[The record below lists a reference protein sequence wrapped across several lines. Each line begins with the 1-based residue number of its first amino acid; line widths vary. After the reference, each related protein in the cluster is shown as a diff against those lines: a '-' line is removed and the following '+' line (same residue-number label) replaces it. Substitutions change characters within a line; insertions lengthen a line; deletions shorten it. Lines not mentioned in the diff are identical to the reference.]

1 MSDIDKLKEK
11 WNNNKEDY
19 KSKEVG
25 SGVHSFVKDVFLSNE
40 IFNLKE
46 TVRNTRKELTFVHDT
61 EADKNGRPDFI
72 LYIDENITIVCEV
85 KCYGNIKSG
94 EEQILRYQSG
104 YNKQYGI
111 LTDGYEWRFYNGNF
125 YRVITINDI
134 LEDNKKFITLWNEF
148 KSQEYYYL
156 ELFDDKN
163 NVSFKVEEEKE
174 LFFNSITSLIYN
186 FKTKLNLAGYFINDA
201 DKDKKATEISYA
213 YIIQFIL
220 YKTLIDN
227 SYIDFNNDFKDRL
240 DVISKNLKSG
250 DASYMNILNNIKSIS
265 SMISAKLYRPFK
277 KEQEFI
283 NEKLES
289 IMSKPKAM
297 LSDISLWLDIILF
310 IRRFDF
316 SNVRNDIFGFVYEN
330 YLKELY
336 EDKDKGQYFTDPDL
350 VDFMLDEMG
359 YTRNN
364 ISKLDED
371 KISIIDPSCGAG
383 TFLYNAVS
391 RIIDAFFDG
400 SESNT
405 KYIEKLIN
413 ENIFGLDISE
423 FPLYLAEM
431 SILMRMLPIIINE
444 KYNNPLE
451 KKIQLFKTNDSIS
464 EFINTD
470 IMDNSNIEK
479 ENGQY
484 FINYEE
490 DLSLGYNS
498 YIRDEED
505 LKDLKVSISPPRRR
519 FDYVIGNPPYISYNS
534 CIRQKML
541 FTKLIDKNNKKI
553 YLNNIYGVN
562 LHSTP
567 DNKKN
572 YPPRPNLYAFFI
584 ALGIGLLKKDGKL
597 CYIIPQTIL
606 TEPNYDVLRYHL
618 SKFTSI
624 EKIII
629 FNLKMFIGRG
639 IKQKKTIPTSS
650 LIIVLQ
656 NKLPSKNHKVKIIKY
671 YKKNDIVDIG
681 KYLKSNSKN
690 IKSIEQKELIDNY
703 NNWNFINLDNQ
714 FKEFI
719 RFYNEIS
726 DDFSFYYEHS
736 LSNVKFK
743 SKFYFD
749 AGYVLLKD
757 KYSYNAV
764 NDYYQLIDINNDEYK
779 ASLKNLYYP
788 NNEEYIKV
796 PAGSQGIDNVLS
808 KRYFILWKKAY
819 SHNSN
824 FCFFDSKNSKI
835 IFDTSIQCIAS
846 DNKNEL
852 LYIMA
857 LLNSFMNKN
866 IYNSLFKLNN
876 EKVGIFKVISRI
888 KQFIRI
894 PKISDNN
901 IFIKNAIIKQMENL
915 LKLENVYLKDIINFN
930 SIQMQKF
937 DNIYLKN
944 QNLILKYRE
953 EEIKLKIK
961 SNLFNMVNNCIDSYL
976 KNNKNNILTS
986 DLKTIKII
994 DYDKQNKLKEYL
1006 DYLVFILYFSIPIK
1020 NIEIENI
1027 EYIKKACEKDANF
1040 SYIKNL

>member
-11 WNNNKEDY
+11 WNKNKEDY

-46 TVRNTRKELTFVHDT
+46 TVRNTKKELTFVHDT

-519 FDYVIGNPPYISYNS
+519 FDYVIGNPPYIGYNEC
-534 CIRQKML
+534 CIQNIL
-541 FTKLIDKNNKKI
+541 FTKLIKEKRM
-553 YLNNIYGVN
+553 YMSNIYGVN
-562 LHSTP
+562 LNTVPNRIKPYSP
-567 DNKKN
+567 K
-572 YPPRPNLYAFFI
+572 PNLYAFFI
-584 ALGIGLLKKDGKL
+584 ALGIGLLKENGKL
-597 CYIIPQTIL
+597 AYIIPQTLLIANDL
-606 TEPNYDVLRYHL
+606 DVVRYHIA
-618 SKFTSI
+618 KFTTI
-624 EKIII
+624 EKIIS
-629 FNLKMFIGRG
+629 FDAKMFIGRG
-639 IKQKKTIPTSS
+639 IKQEKPISTSS
-650 LIIVLQ
+650 LIIILI
-656 NKLPSKNHKVKIIKY
+656 NKKPNKNKIKIVNYQGNHTNNIK
-671 YKKNDIVDIG
+671 
-681 KYLKSNSKN
+681 KYLNSRNKTVN
-690 IKSIEQKELIDNY
+690 TIEQNILLERLD
-703 NNWNFINLDNQ
+703 NWNFIRKNIEDNN
-714 FKEFI
+714 FI
-719 RFYNEIS
+719 NAYVNNSINISTFRKTLLENEDLVFDGGVKIEENKITKK
-726 DDFSFYYEHS
+726 FSGYTYEI
-736 LSNVKFK
+736 
-743 SKFYFD
+743 FD
-749 AGYVLLKD
+749 YK
-757 KYSYNAV
+757 N
-764 NDYYQLIDINNDEYK
+764 NDYKNFNLSSSDIFYP
-779 ASLKNLYYP
+779 KN
-788 NNEEYIKV
+788 EYIKFL
-796 PAGSQGIDNVLS
+796 PGSQGIRAFS
-808 KRYFILWKKAY
+808 KKY
-819 SHNSN
+819 
-824 FCFFDSKNSKI
+824 KI
-835 IFDTSIQCIAS
+835 IWRTKFNGIFQFTDRDILLISNQSLIVSS
-846 DNKNEL
+846 DSE
-852 LYIMA
+852 
-857 LLNSFMNKN
+857 KN
-866 IYNSLFKLNN
+866 ILLLFSILNN
-876 EKVGIFKVISRI
+876 
-888 KQFIRI
+888 
-894 PKISDNN
+894 KISKKILEIN
-901 IFIKNAIIKQMENL
+901 
-915 LKLENVYLKDIINFN
+915 LKLENETNYLVPIKSIKQYIRIPIITKSNEFIKNEIINKTKKLLNLENIFMKDIIDF
-930 SIQMQKF
+930 SDISMQKF
-937 DNIYLKN
+937 SDIYLYKN
-944 QNLILKYRE
+944 YLILKYNNKD
-953 EEIKLKIK
+953 IKLHI
-961 SNLFNMVNNCIDSYL
+961 
-976 KNNKNNILTS
+976 KNNKLNIVKQSIENNLKNTKNISLNKIKMLKVIDYKKREELKNYIDHLIFLLYFNIDTKSDIINNI
-986 DLKTIKII
+986 DNLKKLCS
-994 DYDKQNKLKEYL
+994 KNKFYG
-1006 DYLVFILYFSIPIK
+1006 
-1020 NIEIENI
+1020 
-1027 EYIKKACEKDANF
+1027 YIFGE
-1040 SYIKNL
+1040 